1 MFRVYCVLIGYALGH
16 LQASYILARMIKKI
30 DIREHGTKNAGAT
43 NSLKVLGPRFAI
55 PILIIDVMK
64 SCVAFAICAAVF
76 GGLGAFV
83 DFSDSATLEAVI
95 QNPWL
100 PGVYGSLGAILG
112 HMFPVYMRFRGGKG
126 TACCVGMA
134 FSMHVL
140 LGGAMILIAAMTVLV
155 TRYVSASALVSL
167 ATLPVIIALF
177 DNWNPDPRWG
187 LEVIGAGYFVAVF
200 LTIKHKKN
208 IRELLNGIESRIG
221 RKAKHT

>member
-1 MFRVYCVLIGYALGH
+1 
-16 LQASYILARMIKKI
+16 MIKKI

-43 NSLKVLGPRFAI
+43 NSLKVLGPRFAV

-64 SCVAFAICAAVF
+64 SCVAFAICAAAF
-76 GGLGAFV
+76 GGMGAFV
-83 DFSDSATLEAVI
+83 DFSDNASLEAVV

-100 PGVYGSLGAILG
+100 PGVYGSMGAMIG

-134 FSMHVL
+134 FSMNLL
-140 LGGAMILIAAMTVLV
+140 LGGVMIFIAVMTAVV

-167 ATLPVIIALF
+167 AMLPVIIALF
-177 DNWNPDPRWG
+177 DNWNPDPKWG
-187 LEVIGAGYFVAVF
+187 MEVVSAGYLVAVF

-208 IRELLNGIESRIG
+208 IKELLNGVEGRIG